1 MSNNN
6 KISQEDIKKIT
17 SMSKSEIEQ
26 KLKTI
31 FGDSKNNGVK
41 KMLSGIDVDSIKNKL
56 KSSSKEELEG
66 LIKVISKLDPG
77 LINKIKDSLK

>member
-1 MSNNN
+1 MSNKN

-17 SMSKSEIEQ
+17 TMSKSEIEQ

-31 FGDSKNNGVK
+31 FSDSKNSGLK
-41 KMLSGIDVDSIKNKL
+41 KMLSGVDIESIKNKL
-56 KSSSKEELEG
+56 KTSSKEELDG
-66 LIKVISKLDPG
+66 LIGIISKLDPG